1 MKKTYIS
8 PAINVVQ
15 IQVTMAA
22 ASNEFE
28 MDNNG
33 GDASSSL
40 GRHNSIQWI
49 DDDEEE
55 I

>member
-22 ASNEFE
+22 ASLD
-28 MDNNG
+28 MDNKE
-33 GDASSSL
+33 GDASNSL
-40 GRHNSIQWI
+40 GRHNSIQWL
-49 DDDEEE
+49 DDDEED